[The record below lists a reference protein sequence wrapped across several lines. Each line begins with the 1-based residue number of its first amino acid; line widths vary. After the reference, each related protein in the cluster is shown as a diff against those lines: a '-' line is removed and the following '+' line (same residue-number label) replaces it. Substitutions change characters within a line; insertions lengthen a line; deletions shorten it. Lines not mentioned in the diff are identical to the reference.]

1 MRLGY
6 LKSMVMI
13 GLVATAACSDGTG
26 PGTDQEQFN
35 ARKVQDGLAAIE
47 RVSANPVLN
56 SFRGL
61 SGQIPSAAS
70 GNGSSSARLVGVV
83 RDLAGLVTG
92 PVGGPSFVPVI
103 RTSVLG
109 KTMVYDAATKQYVVA
124 TGRQGAPANGVRF
137 VLYEE
142 VGGMPNPAKEIGYAD
157 LTDEKAGSATSV
169 GLRFKVVA
177 GQVTHLDYS
186 FDLTGSLAAASVK
199 VVGFLSDGT
208 ERVNF
213 DLATSG
219 QFFGRGGLATIEGK
233 IEVPSQQFSIAAKV
247 TGTAGEEN
255 GPGTIDVAVKSGS
268 DTLTVVARSTA
279 TTLEATIKVNGK
291 LFAAVS
297 GTPANPVITGEGGR
311 ALTTEEYQAL
321 AAVIEFSEGIFKLI
335 EGLLAPAVALLLL
348 GLGL

>member
-6 LKSMVMI
+6 LKTMVTI
-13 GLVATAACSDGTG
+13 GMVATAACSDGTG
-26 PGTDQEQFN
+26 PGADQFN

-61 SGQIPSAAS
+61 AGEIPSAAS

-83 RDLAGLVTG
+83 RDLAGLVVG
-92 PVGGPSFVPVI
+92 PVGGPSFVPII

-142 VGGMPNPAKEIGYAD
+142 VAGKPNPAKEIGYAD
-157 LTDEKAGSATSV
+157 LTDEKAGAANSF

-219 QFFGRGGLATIEGK
+219 QFFGRGGVGTIEGK
-233 IEVPSQQFSIAAKV
+233 IEVPSKEFSIVAKV
-247 TGTAGEEN
+247 TGIAGEEN
-255 GPGTIDVAVKSGS
+255 GPGTIDIAVKSGS
-268 DTLTVVARSTA
+268 DALTVVARSTA

-297 GTPANPVITGEGGR
+297 GTPTNPVITGEGGR

-335 EGLLAPAVALLLL
+335 EGLLAPAFVLLLL
-348 GLGL
+348 GLGV